1 MSATQPIPP
10 MTPLQRSVL
19 TMVLLNSF
27 STPLMLSSVN
37 VALPAVARELA
48 IGARALSWIPMAYL
62 MASAMLVIIFGRL
75 ADLYGRKRIFLL
87 GSLAV
92 IISSLL
98 TAYAQ
103 NTPML
108 LGGRFLQGV
117 SAAMLYATQ
126 VALVSSV
133 FQGPRRGRSIG
144 MTVSAVYAG
153 LACGPLLGGLAIDAF
168 GWRSAFLLHIP
179 LGLVVLVLGWR
190 IREEWSTPDPAPFDR
205 VGAALY
211 AGALLLFCLGVSR
224 LPQID
229 AAALLGFSGLLIII
243 FIRHAL
249 RASNPLWQLR
259 LFSRN
264 RVFGYSCA
272 AALLMYSATY
282 ANVVLLSLY
291 LQYLRGMSAGS
302 AGLVM
307 MVQPLCMASLSPL
320 TGRLSERV
328 EPRLLAS
335 LGMACTAL
343 GLLSLAL
350 LQPHSPLWSV
360 LFALMLTGVGFS
372 LFSSPNVNAIM
383 GAAPPG
389 DYGAASGI
397 VATTRILGQLT
408 SMTLVTLAMGLLLGN
423 ADIRPQN
430 YPQLEQA
437 IRLSFSIAAALCVPG
452 LLLSMNRGRVHA
464 PISGDRT

>member
-1 MSATQPIPP
+1 
-10 MTPLQRSVL
+10 MTPLQRNVL
-19 TMVLLNSF
+19 IMVLLNAF

-37 VALPAVARELA
+37 VALPAAARELEMS
-48 IGARALSWIPMAYL
+48 ARALGWVPMAYL

-75 ADLYGRKRIFLL
+75 ADLFGRKRIFLL

-92 IISSLL
+92 IISSVL
-98 TAYAQ
+98 TAFAP
-103 NTPML
+103 NTPLL
-108 LGGRFLQGV
+108 LGGRFLQGA

-126 VALVSSV
+126 VALVASV

-153 LACGPLLGGLAIDAF
+153 LACGPLLGGLAIESF

-179 LGLVVLVLGWR
+179 LGLVVLILGWR
-190 IREEWSTPDPAPFDR
+190 IREDWSTPEPATFDR
-205 VGAALY
+205 IGAALY
-211 AGALLLFCLGVSR
+211 AAAILLFCLGVSR
-224 LPQID
+224 LPRVD
-229 AAALLGFSGLLIII
+229 AVALLAVSALAIVV

-249 RASNPLWQLR
+249 HTANPLWQLR

-264 RVFGYSCA
+264 RVFAYSCG

-282 ANVVLLSLY
+282 ANVVLVSLY

-307 MVQPLCMASLSPL
+307 MVQPLCMALLSPL
-320 TGRLSERV
+320 TGRLSERL

-335 LGMACTAL
+335 LGMGCTTL
-343 GLLSLAL
+343 GLVSLAL
-350 LQPHSPLWSV
+350 LGPESPLSV
-360 LFALMLTGVGFS
+360 VVLALMLTGIGFS

-397 VATTRILGQLT
+397 VATTRILGQLS
-408 SMTLVTLAMGLLLGN
+408 SMILVTLALGLILGN
-423 ADIRPQN
+423 ADIRPQT

-437 IRLSFSIAAALCVPG
+437 ITLSFSIAATLCVAG
-452 LLLSMNRGRVHA
+452 LVLSMLRGRIHTQTT
-464 PISGDRT
+464 GDST